1 MGGFA
6 PGGGA
11 ESGTPAGIVAQ
22 LLGFIVG
29 LFGNDGLNVWSG
41 ISGVS
46 DQSFGGLNDAFA
58 RIGDAVAKIKNVFQN
73 IWNDVILAF
82 LKKLLDAYTK
92 LRQILQKIIGPV
104 VNFLHQLRR
113 LYDQYFNQFVKP
125 TLRIIQ
131 NIRKFLQIFKLLGF
145 KWAARLDARLADIEN
160 KIVKAYETIRQN
172 LNQAITWLDLIIDP
186 TAILR
191 RNPLFAA
198 ILRSAP
204 ELRNL
209 MLQQVTRP
217 LTPDEQAQQDA
228 SRGRFTLAGYKQ
240 RQQDFYSNGLLP
252 DDVSASQ
259 QEFQAKASAYL
270 NS

>member
-1 MGGFA
+1 MAGEQGGL
-6 PGGGA
+6 GGLVSQILSFITGILGT
-11 ESGTPAGIVAQ
+11 SGPNI
-22 LLGFIVG
+22 
-29 LFGNDGLNVWSG
+29 WSG
-41 ISGVS
+41 MSGVA
-46 DQSFGGLNDAFA
+46 DQSFSSLNNSFLAL
-58 RIGDAVAKIKNVFQN
+58 GDAVAKIKSVFESV
-73 IWNDVILAF
+73 WNQVILAM

-92 LRQILQKIIGPV
+92 LRNLLQRIFGPV

-125 TLRIIQ
+125 VLNIIR

-160 KIVKAYETIRQN
+160 KIIKAYETLRQN
-172 LNQAITWLDLIIDP
+172 LNQVTSWLQLVIDP
-186 TAILR
+186 TFILR

-198 ILRSAP
+198 IIRSAP

-209 MLQQVTRP
+209 MLTSVTRQ
-217 LTPDEQAQQDA
+217 LTPDEQAANDA
-228 SRGRFTLAGYKQ
+228 ARGRFTLAGQQQ

-252 DDVSASQ
+252 DDVQAAQ
-259 QEFQAKASAYL
+259 QDFKTRASAYL